1 MSKAFRFTDDN
12 YLDSKGIVHHRIPLN
27 VVLDNIGDITNDYSQ
42 SQTDAYSC
50 NYINKQIEN
59 ISYCKMKTNFEHKTI
74 SSNSTLLTGWESVFQ
89 SGDIVSEPN
98 ENRIKVTNTSCLR
111 LSGQISGGGN
121 CWVKY
126 KINQKVETGPDLPY
140 TEEEIDDSGM
150 GSLYQLGSVGNGYW
164 SAPLPNVLISL
175 SKEATYYIYV
185 YVSPYNGK
193 DMDVNNGFGKK
204 GTYIC
209 AEKIK

>member
-1 MSKAFRFTDDN
+1 MAYKINEDLYIGNTNKQLKD
-12 YLDSKGIVHHRIPLN
+12 LLVTVH
-27 VVLDNIGDITNDYSQ
+27 DAYST
-42 SQTDAYSC
+42 STKDTYSC

-59 ISYCKMKTNFEHKTI
+59 ISYCKMRTNFEYKTI
-74 SSNSTLLTGWESVFQ
+74 SSDSTLLTGWESIFQ
-89 SGDIVSEPN
+89 SGDIVSEAD

-111 LSGQISGGGN
+111 LSGQISGYGN
-121 CWVKY
+121 CFVRY
-126 KINQKVETGPDLPY
+126 KIYQKVEMGPDLPY

-164 SAPLPNVLISL
+164 SAPLPNVLVSL
-175 SKEATYYIYV
+175 NKETTYYIYV
-185 YVSPYNGK
+185 YVSPYNGVH
-193 DMDVNNGFGKK
+193 MTVNNGFGKR